1 MKNKYAFLISLFT
14 AFGFI
19 FLAHGVTHAAVWPGN
34 QWGSDTNISIKLS
47 QNQRHPDYRGS
58 AMYFAYYVK
67 DGQGSKSIKFI
78 NTECGYKG
86 KAEVT
91 NFWAGP
97 KINFSSGGDCGN
109 KTLNLTD
116 KSSMELPDGK
126 YDVYYIV
133 ARLTNASGSDPEDKA
148 SMFKFDIEYDSN
160 GGNNF
165 IGYIANSDG
174 SLPIASN
181 RGDVYLPDIK
191 IKISCEASGPGKINL
206 YDSDNNKDL
215 YAQPDDYRPM
225 KLKINGSASYDGHD
239 NVQGGWGGPNANDF
253 YWPNDTTSATTRWIR
268 YTFTPTE
275 QQQTYLI
282 IRDLGGNN
290 YTSIGLPFN
299 EYPKDCSK
307 PKCPPP
313 YDYLRP
319 PFCPTSRTYNWALE
333 ATSQASQKLIIK
345 GQSVVFTHTQKP
357 VSIPG
362 WTSDAST
369 TDYVDGN
376 IITTYNGNIIEDDD
390 AFNTLANEGID
401 KVKYKYLTGNS
412 TGRYCQYVKYPVGFL
427 GKRQSPNYRSTGY
440 TYRWVWLPSRPGN
453 MTVYNPAYDTHVPP
467 RAIGGYEQWW
477 LASTTDDTPDTSSRD
492 GWNQY
497 WSFHNFDDPGA
508 DGQDGSSGIWRW
520 YGGKFDITEPTQLQN
535 WLTYGYRT
543 DPGHP
548 TADDLRHP
556 WEVYGW
562 WDPGTGAYNK
572 FPKQF
577 DEDCVDVIDP
587 TPVVSATDYEKGSG
601 DKKVTHQ
608 VRLNVST
615 CPSFSTPVTIEAEG
629 EDGALFY
636 SQTKTAIFGGTDC
649 TWTLADADAPIISGA
664 LLDGKS
670 PGYKVKYST
679 RLEASGLLANNS
691 FTVFEVP
698 FARFYGNDVYSTN
711 GQLKFNDSNNVAFD
725 AKGSVAQYA
734 AFAAGDTNYL
744 DTAGYRKDLLSPNP
758 PTGLSSNNYPFHSS
772 INAEKVYNDAESNL
786 PINCPNYAGGTLPA
800 TGCFNA
806 TGNPTTI
813 NGSAYNTKTT
823 IKGSNVVINGDI
835 SNTSFDTSSTVG
847 ATIYRHPWWWGGNH
861 SATFTEG
868 TYNSAQLNA
877 KGFATNGTSD
887 GDGISGV
894 DVSPGGYRV
903 TLYKGDNLTGASLVL
918 TNDNL
923 DLSTV
928 SSWNNA
934 TKSLIIEK
942 LPTAN
947 YNVDATGV
955 LLIIA
960 DNIFINKTV
969 ERIDAILI
977 ARNAIYTC
985 TNGTAPIT
993 NSSLEDPNNCR
1004 KTLTINGSI
1013 SAPNIAF
1020 QRVGGSRYLNQGVG
1034 DTADRTSNCAAWKG
1048 IKNCGA
1054 RGDIDNP
1061 SGKTAEIINFPAYL
1075 YWAQPYLVNKA
1086 GSGGTYDSLNLA
1098 PPRQ

>member
-369 TDYVDGN
+369 TDYVKSAHAKRLQIRDFAFNYSVDGEATEDYTAVGSEKRWFSN
-376 IITTYNGNIIEDDD
+376 DIAVEVKTGTFTTLAQTPVALKNGNK
-390 AFNTLANEGID
+390 LLSL
-401 KVKYKYLTGNS
+401 K
-412 TGRYCQYVKYPVGFL
+412 
-427 GKRQSPNYRSTGY
+427 
-440 TYRWVWLPSRPGN
+440 
-453 MTVYNPAYDTHVPP
+453 
-467 RAIGGYEQWW
+467 
-477 LASTTDDTPDTSSRD
+477 
-492 GWNQY
+492 
-497 WSFHNFDDPGA
+497 A
-508 DGQDGSSGIWRW
+508 DGVYLDEVPSAPLAGQFSVSGTTI
-520 YGGKFDITEPTQLQN
+520 
-535 WLTYGYRT
+535 TYGA
-543 DPGHP
+543 G
-548 TADDLRHP
+548 
-556 WEVYGW
+556 
-562 WDPGTGAYNK
+562 
-572 FPKQF
+572 
-577 DEDCVDVIDP
+577 
-587 TPVVSATDYEKGSG
+587 
-601 DKKVTHQ
+601 
-608 VRLNVST
+608 
-615 CPSFSTPVTIEAEG
+615 STP
-629 EDGALFY
+629 
-636 SQTKTAIFGGTDC
+636 
-649 TWTLADADAPIISGA
+649 
-664 LLDGKS
+664 
-670 PGYKVKYST
+670 
-679 RLEASGLLANNS
+679 
-691 FTVFEVP
+691 
-698 FARFYGNDVYSTN
+698 
-711 GQLKFNDSNNVAFD
+711 
-725 AKGSVAQYA
+725 
-734 AFAAGDTNYL
+734 
-744 DTAGYRKDLLSPNP
+744 
-758 PTGLSSNNYPFHSS
+758 
-772 INAEKVYNDAESNL
+772 
-786 PINCPNYAGGTLPA
+786 
-800 TGCFNA
+800 
-806 TGNPTTI
+806 
-813 NGSAYNTKTT
+813 SA
-823 IKGSNVVINGDI
+823 
-835 SNTSFDTSSTVG
+835 
-847 ATIYRHPWWWGGNH
+847 
-861 SATFTEG
+861 
-868 TYNSAQLNA
+868 
-877 KGFATNGTSD
+877 
-887 GDGISGV
+887 
-894 DVSPGGYRV
+894 
-903 TLYKGDNLTGASLVL
+903 
-918 TNDNL
+918 
-923 DLSTV
+923 
-928 SSWNNA
+928 
-934 TKSLIIEK
+934 
-942 LPTAN
+942 
-947 YNVDATGV
+947 
-955 LLIIA
+955 
-960 DNIFINKTV
+960 
-969 ERIDAILI
+969 
-977 ARNAIYTC
+977 
-985 TNGTAPIT
+985 
-993 NSSLEDPNNCR
+993 
-1004 KTLTINGSI
+1004 
-1013 SAPNIAF
+1013 
-1020 QRVGGSRYLNQGVG
+1020 
-1034 DTADRTSNCAAWKG
+1034 
-1048 IKNCGA
+1048 
-1054 RGDIDNP
+1054 
-1061 SGKTAEIINFPAYL
+1061 
-1075 YWAQPYLVNKA
+1075 
-1086 GSGGTYDSLNLA
+1086 
-1098 PPRQ
+1098 